1 MNYLSARLVV
11 VFVVLT
17 AFAPL
22 NPNCSAQTPPEWK
35 PVEAALGRTGKVQ
48 PDGVLKFA
56 MPRKDLKVT
65 VAGTAIKPGLALGS
79 WCAFSSSG
87 DNSMVMGDLVLVED
101 EVAPVTAKLQAGGLE
116 IAALHN
122 HVLHETPRVMYM
134 HIAGHGSAAKLAQA
148 IHDAL
153 VETGT
158 PPETPAAASTTK
170 IDLDTDKVD
179 QALGRK
185 GKDNGGIYQF
195 AVARGETIRDHGM
208 EIPASMGIST
218 AINFQPTG
226 SGKAAITGDFVLL
239 GSEVNPV
246 ISALRENGIQVTA
259 LHSHMLS
266 EEPRLFFMHFWANDD
281 AVKLAQGLKAA
292 LDKTNSKK

>member
-1 MNYLSARLVV
+1 MLIGRS
-11 VFVVLT
+11 VLLLALLTFST
-17 AFAPL
+17 ALF
-22 NPNCSAQTPPEWK
+22 AQTAPEWK
-35 PVEAALGRTGKVQ
+35 PVESALGRTGKVQ
-48 PDGVLKFA
+48 PDGPLKFA

-65 VAGTAIKPGLALGS
+65 VAGTPIKPGLALGS

-87 DNSMVMGDLVLVED
+87 DSAMVMGDLVLAED
-101 EVAPVTAKLQAGGLE
+101 EVAPVMAKLQEAGIE
-116 IAALHN
+116 ITALHN

-134 HIAGHGSAAKLAQA
+134 HIAGHGSAVKLAQA

-153 VETGT
+153 AATGT
-158 PPETPAAASTTK
+158 PPETPAAAPQK
-170 IDLDTDKVD
+170 LELDTDRID

-195 AVARGETIRDHGM
+195 SVPRAESIRDHGM

-226 SGKAAITGDFVLL
+226 NGHAAITGDFVLL

-246 ISALRENGIQVTA
+246 ISALREGGIRVTA
-259 LHSHMLS
+259 LHSHMLG

-281 AVKLAQGLKAA
+281 AVKLAAGLKAA